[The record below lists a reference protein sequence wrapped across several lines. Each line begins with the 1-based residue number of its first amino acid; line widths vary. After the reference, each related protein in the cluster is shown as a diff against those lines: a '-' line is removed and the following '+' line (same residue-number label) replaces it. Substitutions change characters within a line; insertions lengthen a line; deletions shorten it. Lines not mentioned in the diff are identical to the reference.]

1 MKLQSI
7 ETFVVGNPP
16 PRHGGRYFIFVK
28 LQTACGVSG
37 LGEIYG
43 ATFGPHLMAEMAK
56 DVFARNFEGNDPHHI
71 EKMWRKTY
79 GGGFTQR
86 PDVTVAGV
94 LSGLEIACWDIIG
107 KAADKPVYELLG
119 GKVHERL
126 RSYTYLYPATGDV
139 YPDTDLPNVYNVL
152 DIAAERALEMVDQ
165 GFTAVKFDPAGPYT
179 IYDGR
184 QPLMEDLER
193 SEQFCKRIREAVGN
207 RADLLF
213 GTHGQFT
220 VSGAKRM
227 ARRLEPYEPLWFEE
241 PIPPENPADMAQVA
255 RFTSIPIATGERLCT
270 KHEFARVLE
279 AGAASILQMDLGRVG
294 GLLEAKKIASMAETR
309 SAQIAPHLYCG
320 PVVAAANIQIA
331 TCSPNFLILESI
343 GTFGG
348 AYGALLKTPLVWEGG
363 YVIPPAAAGL
373 GIELDEDL
381 ARELP
386 YTGSELH
393 LEMAPTHITP

>member
-1 MKLQSI
+1 
-7 ETFVVGNPP
+7 
-16 PRHGGRYFIFVK
+16 
-28 LQTACGVSG
+28 
-37 LGEIYG
+37 
-43 ATFGPHLMAEMAK
+43 MAK

-139 YPDTDLPNVYNVL
+139 YPDSDLPNVYDDP

-220 VSGAKRM
+220 VSGAKRL
-227 ARRLEPYEPLWFEE
+227 AQRLEPYEPLWFEE
-241 PIPPENPADMAQVA
+241 PVPPENPADMA
-255 RFTSIPIATGERLCT
+255 
-270 KHEFARVLE
+270 
-279 AGAASILQMDLGRVG
+279 
-294 GLLEAKKIASMAETR
+294 
-309 SAQIAPHLYCG
+309 
-320 PVVAAANIQIA
+320 
-331 TCSPNFLILESI
+331 
-343 GTFGG
+343 
-348 AYGALLKTPLVWEGG
+348 
-363 YVIPPAAAGL
+363 
-373 GIELDEDL
+373 
-381 ARELP
+381 
-386 YTGSELH
+386 
-393 LEMAPTHITP
+393 